1 MLFSFTLGKRIASGI
16 ILMLVLMVVVGVVG
30 YFGLTSVLEVTEFSG
45 KINELG
51 NAVGSARSGTDRYL
65 LSIHSGDKE
74 LRDSSLSGVPRQ
86 LAEGLRLIDELRSQ
100 AGVGAEDMD
109 KLENSVKEINGF
121 SQAFDQYKGLDD
133 EKTGHEQ
140 AIDQSFTAI
149 LANISQGIV
158 SIDQMTLRA
167 NVLKATMVN
176 YLKRPNEDS
185 WSTALADLDK
195 LDKAVGEWR
204 TLVSS
209 SEKLKPLGDDIN
221 KQYQDIKGFAE
232 RCRSINMTQH
242 QLINTMKGHADN
254 LDKTCAEFT
263 ERGKARMLAQTRTSI
278 GLIFGV
284 IGFSLLIGM
293 VYATVSIRGTVG
305 KLKSV
310 IKGVTDASDHVS
322 TASIQ
327 VSSASQ
333 QLAEGASEQA
343 ASLEETSSSLE
354 QMASMT
360 RQNAENAVQANRLI
374 SEASK
379 VVEQANSSMSGLTA
393 SMAEISKASEETQKI
408 IKTIDEIAFQTN
420 LLALNAAVEAA
431 RAGEAG
437 AGFAVVADEVRNL
450 AMRAAE
456 AAKNTANLIE
466 GTAKKVKEGSGLVGK
481 TNEEFRQIA
490 VVVSKS
496 GELVGEIAA
505 ASHEQA
511 QGVEQIN
518 RAMAEMDKVTQQNAA
533 SAEESASASEE
544 MTGQA
549 EQMKSFVADLTELV
563 EGSGHGVAIASRSN
577 AKARGRLAAP
587 APARPR
593 IPAHAGK
600 GKGNGGR
607 AGAPATGAAAAKT
620 TKPGTKELNP
630 EKVIPFGDEGFDDF

>member
-1 MLFSFTLGKRIASGI
+1 
-16 ILMLVLMVVVGVVG
+16 
-30 YFGLTSVLEVTEFSG
+30 
-45 KINELG
+45 
-51 NAVGSARSGTDRYL
+51 
-65 LSIHSGDKE
+65 
-74 LRDSSLSGVPRQ
+74 

-100 AGVGAEDMD
+100 AGVGAEDLD
-109 KLENSVKEINGF
+109 KLEKSAKEINGF
-121 SQAFDQYKGLDD
+121 SQAFDQYKSLDD

-140 AIDQSFTAI
+140 AIDQSFAAI
-149 LANISQGIV
+149 LANISEGIV

-167 NVLKATMVN
+167 NVLKATMAN
-176 YLKRPNEDS
+176 YLKRPSEDN
-185 WSTALADLDK
+185 WSTAQADLDK

-209 SEKLKPLGDDIN
+209 SEKLKPLSDNIN
-221 KQYQDIKGFAE
+221 KHYQDIKGFAE
-232 RCRSINMTQH
+232 RCRSINMTQR
-242 QLINTMKGHADN
+242 QLINAMKGHADN
-254 LDKTCAEFT
+254 LDKTCAELT
-263 ERGKARMLAQTRTSI
+263 EHGKARMLAQTRTSI

-284 IGFSLLIGM
+284 IGFALLIGL
-293 VYATVSIRGTVG
+293 VYATISIRGTVG

-310 IKGVTDASDHVS
+310 IKGVTEASDQVS
-322 TASIQ
+322 TASTQ
-327 VSSASQ
+327 VSSASR

-393 SMAEISKASEETQKI
+393 SMAEISRASEETQKI

-466 GTAKKVKEGSGLVGK
+466 GTGKKVKEGSGLVGK

-511 QGVEQIN
+511 QGVDQIN
-518 RAMAEMDKVTQQNAA
+518 RAMAEMDNVTQRNAA
-533 SAEESASASEE
+533 SAEESAAAAQE

-549 EQMKSFVADLTELV
+549 EQMRSFVADLTELV
-563 EGSGHGVAIASRSN
+563 EGSSNGAAISSRSSE
-577 AKARGRLAAP
+577 KEPVRLAAP
-587 APARPR
+587 APARAR
-593 IPAHAGK
+593 IPAHA

-607 AGAPATGAAAAKT
+607 AGASPTRAAAAAT
-620 TKPGTKELNP
+620 TKPGARELNP
-630 EKVIPFGDEGFDDF
+630 EQAVPFGDDDFDDF